1 MAVILIGNR
10 IYQVDDQELE
20 PLLKGRK
27 PLKKSLVGFANGEDW
42 SKLEGLALVSPD
54 QLRKWWDT
62 HDNRSVVEL
71 LTSRAVWKRAG

>member
-27 PLKKSLVGFANGEDW
+27 PLEKSLVGFANGEDW
-42 SKLEGLALVSPD
+42 SELEGLALVSPD
-54 QLRKWWDT
+54 QLQKWWDT
-62 HDNRSVVEL
+62 HDNRSIVEFL
-71 LTSRAVWKRAG
+71 LNRAVWKRAG